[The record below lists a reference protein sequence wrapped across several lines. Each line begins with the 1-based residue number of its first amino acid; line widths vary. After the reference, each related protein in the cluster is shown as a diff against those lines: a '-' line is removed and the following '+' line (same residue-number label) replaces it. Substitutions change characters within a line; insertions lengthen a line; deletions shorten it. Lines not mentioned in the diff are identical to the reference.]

1 MTWVSHQLWTGV
13 REAIASML
21 RIGAVT
27 GITTVGAVSQAH

>member
-13 REAIASML
+13 RQAIASML

-27 GITTVGAVSQAH
+27 GITTAPAVPQAH